1 MNCIKTVG
9 RKQTLKFGFTLI
21 ELLVVIAIIALL
33 AAILFP
39 VFARARENARK
50 SSCQNNLKQLGVAA
64 LQYIQDYDERYT
76 FSLLYRTGQPN
87 PETLD
92 PADPE
97 YGKPD
102 APFGGYEK
110 RRIGWQT
117 NLVPYLKNGQV
128 FRCPSMSS
136 TQNPTNNTAR
146 QSLSYSINREIA
158 GGYSAPQNAKVQSD
172 LSWSAATILFSEGRD
187 TGIGAEGNWDTG
199 WGWTDGHDDMS
210 GLSTSNVVT
219 LDKKGLD
226 RHLGGANY
234 AFADG
239 HVKFYSMQSTW
250 HLRTSAQNPRN
261 GQGPTY
267 YIN

>member
-1 MNCIKTVG
+1 MNCIKTDG
-9 RKQTLKFGFTLI
+9 RKQHLKLGFTLI

-64 LQYIQDYDERYT
+64 IQYIQDYDEKYT
-76 FSLLYRTGQPN
+76 FSRYDIAAGH
-87 PETLD
+87 
-92 PADPE
+92 PE
-97 YGKPD
+97 YDQPD
-102 APFGGYEK
+102 APFGAYGR

-117 NLVPYLKNGQV
+117 LLIPYLKNGQV

-136 TQNPTNNTAR
+136 SQAPANNTAR
-146 QSLSYSINREIA
+146 QSLSYSINREIS
-158 GGYSAPQNAKVQSD
+158 GDNGNPQNAKVASD
-172 LSWSAATILFSEGRD
+172 LSWSAATIMFAEGRD
-187 TGIGAEGNWDTG
+187 TGIGAEHNWDQG

-210 GLSTSNVVT
+210 GLTTGGTVT
-219 LDKKGLD
+219 NDKKGLD

-239 HVKFYSMQSTW
+239 HVKFYSMQSTYN
-250 HLRTSAQNPRN
+250 LRTAAANPRN